1 MFESEVKDLVDF
13 IEAYQRMGMMDSQI
27 MKTNKLKKAN
37 PKVRDEAWKR
47 VYATRKRLTT
57 LTD

>member
-13 IEAYQRMGMMDSQI
+13 IEAYQRMGVMDSQI
-27 MKTNKLKKAN
+27 MKTHKLQKAN

-47 VYATRKRLTT
+47 AYAARKTT